1 MVTYLTHGG
10 GVRGSG
16 SGELDAGGGGGG
28 GRWRKMSRSGEGP
41 EAVQN
46 HSLFGAFCIHELAY
60 RSL

>member
-1 MVTYLTHGG
+1 MGAALE
-10 GVRGSG
+10 GVGVGSWMPG
-16 SGELDAGGGGGG
+16 VGGGG
-28 GRWRKMSRSGEGP
+28 GRWRKMSRRGEGP